1 MNRGIHILA
10 IILLLGLLGAC
21 DQSNSLFKEVNGK
34 KLGVRFVNSVG
45 QNDVYNILTSEHLYN
60 GGGVAIEDF
69 NNDGLADI
77 FFTGNLVENKLY
89 LNLGDLD
96 FVDVSESAGIAAPN
110 NWCSGVSVVDINND
124 GWKDIY
130 VSSTMSG
137 NPDSRTNLFFIN
149 KGLDKN
155 GNPIFEDQAKAL
167 GLADVGYSTQA
178 VFFDYDRDDDLDV
191 YLLTNQLEVRAPNK
205 FFFKRKDGSAP
216 NTDRLYRNNGDG
228 SFSNVSREAGIL
240 IEGYGL
246 GINVFDINQDG
257 WLDVYVS
264 NDYLSN
270 DLLYINNQ
278 DGTFSNKISEYF
290 KHQAHSSMGCDVAD
304 INNDGLPDIVSLEML
319 PNEMTRRKQ
328 MWGAPSLSK
337 DQNNDKLGYEYQYMR
352 NTLQINQGLGEN
364 GEVKFGD
371 VSLHAGLYATE
382 WSWAALFND
391 YDADGKKDL
400 FISNGFPKD
409 ITDMDFMAFKSSTNL
424 ATNRQALLDALP
436 EAKMRNFF
444 YRNTGD
450 LKFEDVSAKWGI
462 EEKSFSNG
470 AAYGDLDNDGDLD
483 IVINNINDNAT
494 FLINQSENINY
505 LQIALK
511 DEHGGAKALGANVDI
526 FIKGEIQSQHFMPV
540 RGYISSVQSILFYGL
555 GDQTEVDSI
564 RIRWADGSYQVE
576 GKQAGNQKI
585 EINYKGE
592 ERKAK
597 EARNLP
603 FVEVQENLRYRQQEA
618 PFIDFT
624 VQMLLPKQYSRQGPS
639 VSIGDVDNNGEEDII
654 VGGSSIDVSRLF
666 LSKKGNFEQ
675 KNVETY
681 DLILRQEDV
690 GTLLFDADNDNDLD
704 LYLVGG
710 GSESEADDPNYEDRL
725 MINDG
730 KGNFSRAFRR
740 IPLIKTS
747 GSVVKGAD
755 YDKDGDIDL
764 FVGGRFLPK
773 AYPSPVNSFLLRNDF
788 EGKDKPRFT
797 DVGAESFPDLEKLGM
812 VTDASWS
819 DFDGDGWV
827 DLLVIGEWMGPRF
840 FKNNQGKFVDV
851 TEASGLGSL
860 VGWWTSLTSGD
871 FDNDGDIDYMAGNLG
886 TNSFYQASDSMP
898 LYIYGKD
905 FDGNGGFDAFMA
917 SSMGYEDGRIYPLH
931 SWDEMQKQMNFLRKK
946 FIKYEDYARSSIT
959 DLFDPEQLDAAL
971 VYKATHLRSSYFE
984 NQGNGKFVA
993 KVLPLEAQLAP
1004 IQSMLS
1010 LDLNDDSYLDVILVG
1025 NDYTG
1030 EFFSGRYDAFNGLVL
1045 YGNGKGSFRPANYT
1059 ETGFLV
1065 DGDARALA
1073 TYPDPSGN
1081 MRLLSSQNR
1090 APLSFFKASAEQEF
1104 VKLKALDTW
1113 AEFTF
1118 EDGSKRRVQLTYGSS
1133 GLSQS
1138 SRHLFLPKNFSSLKI
1153 YNSKGEL
1160 SYDSAP

>member
-1 MNRGIHILA
+1 MNRGIHILTTF
-10 IILLLGLLGAC
+10 LLLALLGAC
-21 DQSNSLFKEVNGK
+21 DQSNSRFKEISGK

-45 QNDVYNILTSEHLYN
+45 QNEVYNILTSEHLYN

-69 NNDGLADI
+69 NNDGLQDI

-96 FVDVSESAGIAAPN
+96 FVDVSESAGIEAPN
-110 NWCSGVSVVDINND
+110 NWCSGVSIVDINND

-130 VSSTMSG
+130 VNSTMSG
-137 NPDSRTNLFFIN
+137 NPDSRTNRFFIHQ
-149 KGLDKN
+149 GLDKN
-155 GNPIFEDQAKAL
+155 GNPVFEDQAEAM
-167 GLADVGYSTQA
+167 GLADNGYSTQA

-191 YLLTNQLEVRAPNK
+191 YILTNQLEVRAPNK
-205 FFFKRKDGSAP
+205 FFFKRTDGPAP

-228 SFSNVSREAGIL
+228 TFSNVSREAGIL

-278 DGTFSNKISEYF
+278 DGTFSNKINEYF

-337 DQNNDKLGYEYQYMR
+337 SQNNDRLGYEYQYMR
-352 NTLQINQGLGEN
+352 NTLQINQGLGED

-371 VSLHAGLYATE
+371 VSLHAGLHATE

-424 ATNRQALLDALP
+424 ATNRKALLEALP
-436 EAKMRNFF
+436 EAKVHNFF
-444 YRNTGD
+444 YRNTGN
-450 LKFEDVSAKWGI
+450 LKFEDVSAEWGI
-462 EEKSFSNG
+462 KEKSFSNG

-483 IVINNINDNAT
+483 IVINNINDNAS
-494 FLINQSENINY
+494 FLINQSQNINY
-505 LQIALK
+505 LQIDLK
-511 DEHGGAKALGANVDI
+511 DELGGAKAMGANVDI
-526 FIKGEIQSQHFMPV
+526 FVDGQIQSQHFMPV
-540 RGYISSVQSILFYGL
+540 RGYISSVQPILFFGL

-564 RIRWADGSYQVE
+564 RIRWADGSQQIE
-576 GKQAGNQKI
+576 GKQSANQKI
-585 EINYKGE
+585 EINYKGQDRQE
-592 ERKAK
+592 KQSK
-597 EARNLP
+597 SLP
-603 FVEVQENLRYRQQEA
+603 FVEIQEDLKYRQLEA
-618 PFIDFT
+618 PFVDFT
-624 VQMLLPKQYSRQGPS
+624 IQMLLPKQYSRQGPS
-639 VSIGDVDNNGEEDII
+639 VSIGDVDNNGEEDVV
-654 VGGSSIDVSRLF
+654 VGGSSMNVGSLF
-666 LSKKGNFEQ
+666 LSKKGKFEQ
-675 KNVETY
+675 KNLETY

-690 GTLLFDADNDNDLD
+690 GTLLFDADNDQDLD
-704 LYLVGG
+704 LYIVGG

-725 MINDG
+725 MVNDG

-740 IPLIKTS
+740 IPVNKTS

-764 FVGGRFLPK
+764 FVGGRILPK
-773 AYPSPVNSFLLRNDF
+773 SYPSPVSSFLLRNDF
-788 EGKDKPRFT
+788 EGKDKPKFT
-797 DVGAESFPDLEKLGM
+797 DVSPESFPDLENIGM

-819 DFDGDGWV
+819 DFDGDGWI
-827 DLLVIGEWMGPRF
+827 DLVLLGEWMSPRF
-840 FKNNQGKFVDV
+840 FKNNQGKFEDV
-851 TEASGLGSL
+851 TEASGLSSL
-860 VGWWTSLTSGD
+860 VGWWTSLTAGD
-871 FDNDGDIDYMAGNLG
+871 FDNDGDTDYLAGNLG
-886 TNSFYQASDSMP
+886 TNSFYQASDSVP

-917 SSMGYEDGRIYPLH
+917 STMGYEDGKLYPLH

-946 FIKYEDYARSSIT
+946 VIKYEDYARSSIT

-971 VYKATHLRSSYFE
+971 VYKATHFSSSYFE

-1010 LDLNDDSYLDVILVG
+1010 LDLNDDSYLDVVLVG

-1030 EFFSGRYDAFNGLVL
+1030 EFFSGRYDALNGLVL

-1081 MRLLSSQNR
+1081 LRLLSSQNR
-1090 APLSFFKASAEQEF
+1090 APLSFFQAKTEKKF
-1104 VKLKALDTW
+1104 VKLKALDSW

-1118 EDGSKRRVQLTYGSS
+1118 EDGSKRRIELPYGSS
-1133 GLSQS
+1133 GISQS
-1138 SRHLFLPKNFSSLKI
+1138 SRHLFLPQKFSSLKI

-1160 SYDSAP
+1160 SYESAG

>member
-1 MNRGIHILA
+1 MNRGIHIVT

-34 KLGVRFVNSVG
+34 KLGVRFINSVG

-69 NNDGLADI
+69 NNDGLQDI
-77 FFTGNLVENKLY
+77 FFTGNLVENKLF

-96 FVDVSESAGIAAPN
+96 FVDISESAGITAPN
-110 NWCSGVSVVDINND
+110 NWCSGVSIVDINND

-137 NPDSRTNLFFIN
+137 NPDSRTNKFFIN
-149 KGLDKN
+149 HGVDQN
-155 GNPIFEDQAKAL
+155 GNPRFEDQAKAM
-167 GLADVGYSTQA
+167 GLADAGYTTQA

-205 FFFKRKDGSAP
+205 FFFKRTDGSAP

-228 SFSNVSREAGIL
+228 SFSNVSSEAGIT

-278 DGTFSNKISEYF
+278 DGTFSNKASEYF

-319 PNEMTRRKQ
+319 PNKMTRRKQ
-328 MWGAPSLSK
+328 MWGASSLSK
-337 DQNNDKLGYEYQYMR
+337 SQNNDKLGYEYQYLR

-391 YDADGKKDL
+391 YDADGRKDL

-409 ITDMDFMAFKSSTNL
+409 ITDMDFVAFKSSTNL
-424 ATNRQALLDALP
+424 ATSRQALLEALP
-436 EAKMRNFF
+436 EAKVRNFF

-450 LKFEDVSAKWGI
+450 LKFKDVSTDWGI

-483 IVINNINDNAT
+483 IVINNINDNAS
-494 FLINQSENINY
+494 FLINQSKNINY
-505 LQIALK
+505 LQISLK
-511 DEHGGAKALGANVDI
+511 DEFGGAKAFGAHVDI
-526 FIKGEIQSQHFMPV
+526 FHEDNIQSQHFMPV
-540 RGYISSVQSILFYGL
+540 RGYISSVQSVLFFGL
-555 GDQTEVDSI
+555 GEQTKVDSI
-564 RIRWADGSYQVE
+564 RIRWADGSQQIE
-576 GKQAGNQKI
+576 GSQAANQKI
-585 EINYKGE
+585 EINFKGG
-592 ERKAK
+592 ERKSIQAK
-597 EARNLP
+597 ALP
-603 FVEVQENLRYRQQEA
+603 FVEVKEEIKYQHLES

-624 VQMLLPKQYSRQGPS
+624 VQMLLPKQYSRLGPS
-639 VSIGDVDNNGEEDII
+639 LSIGDVDNNGEEDFI
-654 VGGSSIDVSRLF
+654 VGGSSVDVGKLF
-666 LSKKGNFEQ
+666 LSKNGSFEQ
-675 KNVETY
+675 KNIETY

-690 GTLLFDADNDNDLD
+690 GSLLFDADNDQDLD
-704 LYLVGG
+704 LYIVGG
-710 GSESEADDPNYEDRL
+710 GFESDPDDPNYEDRL

-730 KGNFSRAFRR
+730 TGKFSRTFRR
-740 IPLIKTS
+740 IPQIKTS

-764 FVGGRFLPK
+764 FIGGRILPK
-773 AYPSPVNSFLLRNDF
+773 AYPSPVSSFLLRNDF
-788 EGKDKPRFT
+788 EGKDKPRFA
-797 DVGAESFPDLEKLGM
+797 DASAESFPALENIGM
-812 VTDASWS
+812 VTDANWS
-819 DFDGDGWV
+819 DFDGDGWI
-827 DLLVIGEWMGPRF
+827 DLVLLGEWMSPRF
-840 FKNNQGKFVDV
+840 FKNNQGKFEDV
-851 TEASGLGSL
+851 TQASGLASY
-860 VGWWTSLTSGD
+860 VGWWTSLTAGD
-871 FDNDGDIDYMAGNLG
+871 FDNDGDTDYMAGNLG
-886 TNSFYQASDSMP
+886 TNSFFQASDSMP

-905 FDGNGGFDAFMA
+905 FDGNGGYDAFMA
-917 SSMGYEDGRIYPLH
+917 SKMGYEDGKLYPLH
-931 SWDEMQKQMNFLRKK
+931 PWDEMQKQMNFLRKK
-946 FIKYEDYARSSIT
+946 VIKYEDYARSSIT

-971 VYKATHLRSSYFE
+971 VYKATHLKSSYLE
-984 NQGNGKFVA
+984 NQGNGKFLV
-993 KVLPLEAQLAP
+993 KELPLEAQLAP
-1004 IQSMLS
+1004 IQAMLS
-1010 LDLNDDSYLDVILVG
+1010 LDLNEDSYLDVILVG

-1030 EFFSGRYDAFNGLVL
+1030 ELFSGRYDALNGLVL
-1045 YGNGKGSFRPANYT
+1045 YGNGKGSFQPANYT
-1059 ETGFLV
+1059 KTGFLV

-1073 TYPDPSGN
+1073 TYPDPSGK

-1090 APLSFFKASAEQEF
+1090 SPLSFFEAKAEQKF
-1104 VKLKALDTW
+1104 IKLKALDSW
-1113 AEFTF
+1113 AEIVF
-1118 EDGSKRRVQLTYGSS
+1118 EDGSKRRLELNYGSS
-1133 GLSQS
+1133 GISQS
-1138 SRHLFLPKNFSSLKI
+1138 SRHLFLPKNYSGLKI
-1153 YNSKGEL
+1153 YNSKGEV
-1160 SYDSAP
+1160 SYESAD